1 MFSQRALARL
11 VVFFACYALP
21 IFMKVS
27 KSATRT
33 VTLDPVP
40 AHESEGDTDAYS
52 DDLSPDYEAET
63 DADLCPFCHD
73 LLAWHEQACE
83 VTATP
88 QATAAPESVTIPPP
102 SPAASFVFAIG
113 HRVQPAHSAPAAITW
128 RGQHKERHPA
138 TGLVHRV
145 NVYYLDNGYWDC
157 YREDE
162 LQAA

>member
-1 MFSQRALARL
+1 
-11 VVFFACYALP
+11 
-21 IFMKVS
+21 MKVF

-33 VTLDPVP
+33 VTLDPVSTQ
-40 AHESEGDTDAYS
+40 ELDGGTDSYS

-63 DADLCPFCHD
+63 DVDLCPVCHD

-83 VTATP
+83 VATAP
-88 QATAAPESVTIPPP
+88 QAPAQSEYDAPIAPLL
-102 SPAASFVFAIG
+102 ALASTFAFAIG
-113 HRVQPAHSAPAAITW
+113 HRVQSAYSAPAAITW

-138 TGLVHRV
+138 TGLVHRI

-157 YREDE
+157 YREEE

>member
-1 MFSQRALARL
+1 
-11 VVFFACYALP
+11 
-21 IFMKVS
+21 MKVS

-33 VTLDPVP
+33 VTLDPVTV
-40 AHESEGDTDAYS
+40 HESEGDTNAYS

-63 DADLCPFCHD
+63 DADLCPICHD

-83 VTATP
+83 VAAIPTASAEPDDDAIT
-88 QATAAPESVTIPPP
+88 PPP
-102 SPAASFVFAIG
+102 PPAPTTTFAFAIG

-138 TGLVHRV
+138 TGLVQRI

-157 YREDE
+157 YREEE

>member
-1 MFSQRALARL
+1 
-11 VVFFACYALP
+11 
-21 IFMKVS
+21 MKVS

-40 AHESEGDTDAYS
+40 AHEPDGGTDSYS

-63 DADLCPFCHD
+63 DTDLCPVCHD

-83 VTATP
+83 VAATPTAT
-88 QATAAPESVTIPPP
+88 AEPESEAPTTPPP
-102 SPAASFVFAIG
+102 APTATFAFAIG
-113 HRVQPAHSAPAAITW
+113 HRVQPASSAPAAITW

-138 TGLVHRV
+138 TGLVQRI

-162 LQAA
+162 LLAA